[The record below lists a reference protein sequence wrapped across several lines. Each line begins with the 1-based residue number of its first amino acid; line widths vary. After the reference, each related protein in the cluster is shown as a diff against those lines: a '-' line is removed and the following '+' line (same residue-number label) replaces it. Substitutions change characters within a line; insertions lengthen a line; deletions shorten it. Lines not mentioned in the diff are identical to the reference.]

1 MVDHSNEWQDY
12 LMALRKIR
20 LCIHKLRVAALD
32 AEGAGGQNHA
42 SINRL
47 IADGWEKRLED

>member
-42 SINRL
+42 NINRL